1 MLPTV
6 AIQGFEGSFHQI
18 AARYYFG
25 PAALTTPCATFGEVV
40 RQVGAGTARHGLMA
54 IENSIAGSILPN
66 YNLLRKGDL
75 RVTGEVYLQIRQHLM
90 ALPGQQ
96 LADIQEVHSHP
107 MALLQCA
114 DFLSQ
119 HGPWRLV
126 ETEDTALSAQRI
138 REGLRT
144 GTAAVAGQLAAELF
158 DLEIL
163 GKDIHSEKKNYTR
176 FLVVARPE
184 NAVAVEQPNKAS
196 VYFHTTHAQG
206 SLAQVLIRIA
216 DQGINLSKLQSF
228 PIPAK
233 TWHYY
238 FHADLEFD
246 DPAQLEAALREMKS
260 VTEGLEVLG
269 VYHKGV
275 THK

>member
-1 MLPTV
+1 MPPTI

-18 AARYYFG
+18 AARHYFG
-25 PAALTTPCATFGEVV
+25 PAALTAPCVTFGEVV
-40 RQVGAGTARHGLMA
+40 RQVASGMVSYGLMA

-66 YNLLRKGDL
+66 YNLLRQANL

-114 DFLSQ
+114 DFLNQ

-138 REGLRT
+138 REGLRS
-144 GTAAVAGQLAAELF
+144 GTAAVAGKLAAELF
-158 DLEIL
+158 GLEIL
-163 GKDIHSEKKNYTR
+163 EKDIHSEKKNYTR
-176 FLVVARPE
+176 FLAVARPE
-184 NAVAVEQPNKAS
+184 NAVPVAQPNKAS
-196 VYFHTTHAQG
+196 IYFHTTHAQG
-206 SLAQVLIRIA
+206 SLAQVLVRIA
-216 DQGINLSKLQSF
+216 GQGINLSKLQSF

-246 DPAQLEAALREMKS
+246 DPAQLQAALREIKP

-269 VYHKGV
+269 VYHKGA

>member
-18 AARYYFG
+18 AARHYFG
-25 PAALTTPCATFGEVV
+25 TGTLTTPCATFGEVV
-40 RQVGAGTARHGLMA
+40 RQVAGGVTGHGLMA

-66 YNLLRKGDL
+66 YNLLRQADL

-90 ALPGQQ
+90 ALPGQR
-96 LADIQEVHSHP
+96 LDDIQEVHSHP

-114 DFLSQ
+114 DFLNQ
-119 HGPWRLV
+119 HGHWRLV

-138 REGLRT
+138 REGLRA
-144 GTAAVAGQLAAELF
+144 GTAAVAGKLAAELF

-184 NAVAVEQPNKAS
+184 NAATVEQPNKAS
-196 VYFHTTHAQG
+196 VYFHTTHSQG

-246 DPAQLEAALREMKS
+246 DPAQLEAALREMKP

-269 VYHKGV
+269 VYHKGT

>member
-1 MLPTV
+1 MPHTI

-18 AARYYFG
+18 AARHYFG
-25 PAALTTPCATFGEVV
+25 PAAQTAPCATFGEVV
-40 RQVGAGTARHGLMA
+40 RQVASGTAPYGLMA
-54 IENSIAGSILPN
+54 IENSIVGSILPN
-66 YNLLRKGDL
+66 YNLLRQANL

-90 ALPGQQ
+90 ALPGQL

-114 DFLSQ
+114 DFLNQ
-119 HGPWRLV
+119 QGHWRLV
-126 ETEDTALSAQRI
+126 EAEDTALSAQRI

-158 DLEIL
+158 GLEIL

-176 FLVVARPE
+176 FLAVARPE
-184 NAVAVEQPNKAS
+184 NAALVEQPNKAS

-206 SLAQVLIRIA
+206 SLAQVLVRIA
-216 DQGINLSKLQSF
+216 GQGINLSKLQSF

-246 DPAQLEAALREMKS
+246 DPAQLEAALREIKP

-269 VYHKGV
+269 VYHKGA
-275 THK
+275 TH

>member
-1 MLPTV
+1 MLPAV

-18 AARYYFG
+18 AARHYFG
-25 PAALTTPCATFGEVV
+25 SATPTTPCATFGEVV
-40 RQVGAGTARHGLMA
+40 KQVATGTSGYGVLA

-66 YNLLRKGDL
+66 YDLLRKADL
-75 RVTGEVYLQIRQHLM
+75 RVTGEVYLHIRQHLL
-90 ALPGQQ
+90 ALPGQR

-114 DFLSQ
+114 DFLNQ

-138 REGLRT
+138 RQGRRT
-144 GTAAVAGQLAAELF
+144 GTAAVAGTLAADLF
-158 DLEIL
+158 ELEIL
-163 GKDIHSEKKNYTR
+163 AQDIHSEKQNYTR

-184 NAVAVEQPNKAS
+184 NAAAVAQPNKAS

-216 DQGINLSKLQSF
+216 DQGINLSKLQSC
-228 PIPAK
+228 PLPGR

-238 FHADLEFD
+238 FHADLEFEHLR
-246 DPAQLEAALREMKS
+246 QLHDALREMAP
-260 VTEGLEVLG
+260 VTESLQVLG
-269 VYHKGV
+269 IYHKGT
-275 THK
+275 TH